1 MKKDNLNYRDKLSKK
16 FKSFKKLKSENT
28 IKEELIDQVM
38 DSGSQV
44 LEVRSSG
51 SLIKI
56 PIDKIIMIK
65 KQAFKSVFY
74 LVSNEKIV
82 SNLSLED
89 WLVLLPG
96 HKFIKSADDIIFQKA
111 FI

>member
-1 MKKDNLNYRDKLSKK
+1 MSINFTK
-16 FKSFKKLKSENT
+16 FPSLENT
-28 IKEELIDQVM
+28 YRQKE
-38 DSGSQV
+38 
-44 LEVRSSG
+44 
-51 SLIKI
+51 
-56 PIDKIIMIK
+56 IDKIIMIK